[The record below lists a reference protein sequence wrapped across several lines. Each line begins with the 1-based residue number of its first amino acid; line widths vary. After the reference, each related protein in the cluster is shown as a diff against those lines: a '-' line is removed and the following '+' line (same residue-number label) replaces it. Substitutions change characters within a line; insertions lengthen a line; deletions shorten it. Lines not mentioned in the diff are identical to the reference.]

1 MPNQTSTSN
10 KTKWTPH
17 VFPPPN
23 FSFGGHKQASHH
35 DPYQRFHSS
44 TCNICNKEQSV
55 LRHRVLYSIKEVFF
69 SSQHAKQIYYLK
81 TWDSQRWS
89 FWPSE
94 FGLHSFLLCTHPYLV
109 ILPNSYNI
117 PMPHTHTC
125 LFCAQ
130 VTKSCSLIQDVTLS
144 LMHSANKFAN
154 AMPVFVH
161 TDNTK
166 LAKS

>member
-44 TCNICNKEQSV
+44 TCNKCNKEQSV

-89 FWPSE
+89 FWPLE

-117 PMPHTHTC
+117 PMPHTHLSFLCTGNKK
-125 LFCAQ
+125 LFSYTGCH
-130 VTKSCSLIQDVTLS
+130 TIS
-144 LMHSANKFAN
+144 SAF
-154 AMPVFVH
+154 
-161 TDNTK
+161 
-166 LAKS
+166 SQ

>member
-1 MPNQTSTSN
+1 MGFPKMIFLAFGIWTAFLSALYTS
-10 KTKWTPH
+10 
-17 VFPPPN
+17 VF
-23 FSFGGHKQASHH
+23 G
-35 DPYQRFHSS
+35 
-44 TCNICNKEQSV
+44 
-55 LRHRVLYSIKEVFF
+55 
-69 SSQHAKQIYYLK
+69 
-81 TWDSQRWS
+81 
-89 FWPSE
+89 
-94 FGLHSFLLCTHPYLV
+94 
-109 ILPNSYNI
+109 NSAGI
-117 PMPHTHTC
+117 PITFQCHTHTC